1 MHEDVRKEIIRNA
14 ETELFFEGIDSG
26 ELGVVDLL
34 IEVFKIRSK
43 IWWLQKDKQTI
54 EKKKKLYGV
63 QMEDVISSTP
73 RYSPK

>member
-1 MHEDVRKEIIRNA
+1 MKTLEKKLS
-14 ETELFFEGIDSG
+14 ETDLFFEGIDRG

-54 EKKKKLYGV
+54 ENQTV
-63 QMEDVISSTP
+63 WSTDG
-73 RYSPK
+73 R